1 MNQGL
6 AAIGRMRRRVLIWIA
21 LAAVLGLGLGLVP
34 LFGVLGF
41 ELSLALALFVSF
53 CALDLGAKLART
65 LQQMPAPGITRAI
78 YPRRALVQ
86 TLPWAAALPVAVIAV
101 PAVICAVRGIWVPT
115 CDWGFGVKALVLMPM
130 ATGALGGVLG
140 CAIGLAV
147 GVRAEEGR
155 WWWPHRS
162 TMLAL
167 CAWLVIALVG
177 LWRFYAAP
185 PVFTFDPIIGY
196 YPGNLYDENVQLGAT
211 LIYARIEQLL
221 WLLAL
226 VALLATR
233 LDVPR
238 MRIAR
243 APRPIGRRIS
253 PAIAAVVLGAAAVW
267 LHTQGGALGYNV
279 DAGDIEDVLDGRV
292 ETAHFVIHYAR
303 TPEIER
309 DIKLIAE
316 DHELRY
322 AEVVAVLGVGP
333 PGKLE
338 SFYFADRDQKGRW
351 MGARDVEMAKPW
363 RREIYLDHR
372 PFPHASLRHEIAHA
386 VASEF
391 GDPIFGVAARRIAGI
406 PALFSPGLI
415 EGLAVATDWPGG
427 DYGRLTPHE
436 SVRALEEMGMRPSI
450 RALLTLG
457 FLAQSSQRSY
467 QTAGSF
473 VRFLLDTYGAPALRR
488 LYHSGGDFEGA
499 YGKSLATLETEWRAM
514 LLTIAVPKA
523 IVEGARER
531 FRAGSVFSRPCPHA
545 VASRTEHAAEAAA
558 RGERENAISIMRD
571 VCHDA
576 PEEPRHSLELGD
588 YLVGGTEKQRAEAL
602 ARWQTI
608 ADDEDQTSS
617 LRAEAMTRLAAAQ
630 PELSP
635 AIITKAAAL
644 PVDPGMR
651 RQLDA
656 EVFALHHEG
665 AAGAALRSYFFGGR
679 VLTGLGWA
687 QLAAVAEPDLGFGH
701 YLLGLQ
707 LQIGE
712 KPQWARSTEEFDRAI
727 ALGLPGVDFTR
738 NAARKLAVAAYRS
751 GNRTAVHDAIEALRG
766 PEMATSD
773 RLLAD
778 DWAARLRFDAD
789 GHL

>member
-1 MNQGL
+1 MKQGL
-6 AAIGRMRRRVLIWIA
+6 AAIGRMRRRVLIWVA
-21 LAAVLGLGLGLVP
+21 LAALLGLGLGLVP

-41 ELSLALALFVSF
+41 ESSLALAVFAAVCS
-53 CALDLGAKLART
+53 LDLGAAFART

-78 YPRRALVQ
+78 YPRRALAG
-86 TLPWAAALPVAVIAV
+86 TLPWAAGLPVAVITV

-115 CDWGFGVKALVLMPM
+115 CDWVFGVKALVLMPM
-130 ATGALGGVLG
+130 TTGALGGVLG

-147 GVRAEEGR
+147 GVRGDVR
-155 WWWPHRS
+155 QRPHRS
-162 TMLAL
+162 TVLAL
-167 CAWLVIALVG
+167 CVLPVIALAG

-185 PVFTFDPIIGY
+185 PVFTFNPIIGY
-196 YPGNLYDENVQLGAT
+196 FPGNMYDENLMLGAT
-211 LIYARIEQLL
+211 LVWARIEQLL
-221 WLLAL
+221 WLLTI
-226 VALLATR
+226 VAAIATR
-233 LDVPR
+233 IDVPK
-238 MRIAR
+238 MRITR
-243 APRPIGRRIS
+243 APRPVGRRTG
-253 PAIAAVVLGAAAVW
+253 AVLLMLVLGGAASW
-267 LHTQGGALGYNV
+267 MHTQGGALGYNV
-279 DAGDIEDVLDGRV
+279 DAGDIEDVLDGRL

-322 AEVVAVLGVGP
+322 AEVVAVLGAAP
-333 PGKLE
+333 AGKLE

-372 PFPHASLRHEIAHA
+372 PFPHPSLRHEIAHA

-391 GDPIFGVAARRIAGI
+391 GDPIFGVSARRVFGV
-406 PALFSPGLI
+406 PVLFSPGLI

-436 SVRALEEMGMRPSI
+436 SVRALEDMGWRPSI
-450 RALLTLG
+450 RALLSLG

-473 VRFLLDTYGAPALRR
+473 VKFLLDTYGAPALRR
-488 LYHSGGDFEGA
+488 LYHSGGDFVGA
-499 YGKSLATLETEWRAM
+499 YGKSLATLETEWLAM
-514 LLTIAVPKA
+514 LQTISVPKA

-531 FRAGSVFSRPCPHA
+531 FRTGSVFSRPCPHA
-545 VASRTEHAAEAAA
+545 VAARTEHAIEAAL
-558 RGERENAISIMRD
+558 RGEREKAISIMRD

-588 YLVGGTEKQRAEAL
+588 YLVGGTAKQRAEAL
-602 ARWQTI
+602 ARWQAI
-608 ADDEDQTSS
+608 ADDIDETSS

-630 PELSP
+630 PELSA
-635 AIITKAAAL
+635 AIITKAATL

-651 RQLDA
+651 RTLDA

-665 AAGAALRSYFFGGR
+665 PAGAALRGYFFGGR
-679 VLTGLGWA
+679 ALTGIGWA
-687 QLAAVAEPDLGFGH
+687 QLAAVAEPDLGLGH

-712 KPQWARSTEEFDRAI
+712 KPQWARSAEELDRAI
-727 ALGLPGVDFTR
+727 ALGLPGVDFVR
-738 NAARKLAVAAYRS
+738 NGARRLAVAAYRT
-751 GNRTAVHDAIEALRG
+751 GNRTGVHDAITALRG
-766 PEMATSD
+766 PDMATTD

-778 DWAARLRFDAD
+778 DWESRLRFDAD